1 MLYLQYVEGQS
12 KYNIEKVVCSPRI
25 PIPFKADRLSL
36 RTNERWS
43 KLVAQTHE
51 QRIVWADNVQK
62 LNRKDGKVNDIMGW
76 SAHSPHAGRALGE
89 LGPVIAYSYKT

>member
-1 MLYLQYVEGQS
+1 M
-12 KYNIEKVVCSPRI
+12 VVLFLSRI

-36 RTNERWS
+36 RTDERWS

-62 LNRKDGKVNDIMGW
+62 LNRKDGKVKYYTIIMTL
-76 SAHSPHAGRALGE
+76 SDRNAAKEML
-89 LGPVIAYSYKT
+89 